1 MIGAISALAILLIAY
16 WYYKTAE
23 ELNLPVLAWV
33 AGGVIVYYAG
43 FLIWMHVVL
52 RSLLGG
58 QFKEH
63 GILLGVIMDLT
74 AVLVGMALSALFR
87 SKIMLKKA

>member
-1 MIGAISALAILLIAY
+1 MIGAVAILLIAF

-23 ELNLPVLAWV
+23 NANLPVLPWV

-43 FLIWMHVVL
+43 FLSWMYLVL
-52 RSLLGG
+52 RPLLGG

-63 GILLGVIMDLT
+63 SFLLGITMDIT
-74 AVLVGMALSALFR
+74 AVLAGAALSALFR
-87 SKIMLKKA
+87 GKVMLKKG

>member
-23 ELNLPVLAWV
+23 KLKLPILAWV

-43 FLIWMHVVL
+43 FLFWMHIVL

-58 QFKEH
+58 QFREH
-63 GILLGVIMDLT
+63 GFLLGITMDLSG
-74 AVLVGMALSALFR
+74 VLAGIALSALFR
-87 SKIMLKKA
+87 SKVMLRG

>member
-23 ELNLPVLAWV
+23 KLKLPILAWV

-43 FLIWMHVVL
+43 FLIWMHIVL

-58 QFKEH
+58 QFREH
-63 GILLGVIMDLT
+63 GFLLGITMDLSG
-74 AVLVGMALSALFR
+74 VLAGIALSALFR
-87 SKIMLKKA
+87 SKVMLRG

>member
-23 ELNLPVLAWV
+23 KLKLPILAWV

-43 FLIWMHVVL
+43 FLIWMHIVL

-58 QFKEH
+58 QFREH
-63 GILLGVIMDLT
+63 GFLLGITMDLT
-74 AVLVGMALSALFR
+74 GVLAGTALSALFR
-87 SKIMLKKA
+87 SKIMLRG